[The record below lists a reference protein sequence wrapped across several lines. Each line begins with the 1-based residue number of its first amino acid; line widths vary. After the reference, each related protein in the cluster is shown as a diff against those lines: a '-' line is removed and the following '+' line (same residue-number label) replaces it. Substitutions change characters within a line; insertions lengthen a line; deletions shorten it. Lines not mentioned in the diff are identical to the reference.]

1 MSYSCTYVGWTP
13 MRVPVSEEMSVME
26 RFVSSNKR
34 PTLTP
39 LALVLTA

>member
-1 MSYSCTYVGWTP
+1 
-13 MRVPVSEEMSVME
+13 MRVPVSEGMCVMK
-26 RFVSSNKR
+26 RFVLTNKV